1 MQRFNLR
8 PSVIVPVRTIDKWS
22 MWNTLQ
28 VTTQIQVVQIN
39 TFWKQCLSNTNPY
52 VSKLFFF
59 LIIVFR
65 HFRMKFCLKE
75 NMLKYLNF
83 LFDFTYSGK
92 YITNVEKGQTVLSV
106 AARESLQKIA
116 NNKFVKSAKHLV
128 IDCYFVEND
137 GVVCWHSSAQRHGR
151 YIGHDKEGLL
161 SSSKR

>member
-1 MQRFNLR
+1 
-8 PSVIVPVRTIDKWS
+8 
-22 MWNTLQ
+22 
-28 VTTQIQVVQIN
+28 
-39 TFWKQCLSNTNPY
+39 
-52 VSKLFFF
+52 
-59 LIIVFR
+59 
-65 HFRMKFCLKE
+65 MKFCLKE

-137 GVVCWHSSAQRHGR
+137 GVVC
-151 YIGHDKEGLL
+151 
-161 SSSKR
+161 